1 MNDKLYYTKKCI
13 INLINGET
21 MAKKR
26 TLIICI
32 DRDNDLGRKANVKGP
47 IIGEEANIRAAE
59 ALAVADPEDTDVN
72 SIFSAISAYNEIKKS
87 RADAEIATLTGDIK
101 VGMQSDSII
110 AKQLEEVIQKIRPD
124 DAVLVSDGAEDEFI
138 LPLIQSRVKISSVR
152 RVIIKQSTNIQS
164 MYYLFLRFLEDEK
177 VLKTFVVP
185 VSIALLIWAVAGLAN
200 ISQIAYLIPLVI
212 ALYFLIRAYKLED
225 VVRRSTK
232 LVWSEIITGK
242 LSFFTF
248 LIALIIVLA
257 GGMSAFSDPE
267 NPIPPETPLPE
278 YVLEFIHSMLMWVI
292 LAVLVWVG
300 GKIFDTY
307 VHEKKIYWNY
317 IIISLWTLSVGLIIS
332 ATLILVLG
340 FVREEALPGIL
351 DLDFFARIGGGV
363 LIAIVGSLSYRFIK
377 ETFEKKKEKL
387 PIDLEE

>member
-185 VSIALLIWAVAGLAN
+185 VSLALLIWAVAGLAN

-278 YVLEFIHSMLMWVI
+278 YVLEFIHSMLIWVI

-300 GKIFDTY
+300 GKVFDTY

-377 ETFEKKKEKL
+377 ETFEKKKEKF

>member
-1 MNDKLYYTKKCI
+1 
-13 INLINGET
+13 

-26 TLIICI
+26 TLVICI

-87 RADAEIATLTGDIK
+87 RADAEIATLTGDLK

-110 AKQLEEVIQKIRPD
+110 AKQLEEVIQKARPD

-152 RVIIKQSTNIQS
+152 RVIIKQSRNIQS

-185 VSIALLIWAVAGLAN
+185 VALALLMFAIGGLFGYAQVGFF
-200 ISQIAYLIPLVI
+200 IVIVI
-212 ALYFLIRAYKLED
+212 AIYFLIRAYKLED
-225 VVRRSTK
+225 MIRRSSK
-232 LVWSEIITGK
+232 LIWSEIITGK
-242 LSFFTF
+242 LSLLTF
-248 LIALIIVLA
+248 LIAIILVLA
-257 GGMSAFSDPE
+257 GGMSAFSNPE
-267 NPIPPETPLPE
+267 VPISPETPWAE
-278 YVLEFIHSMLMWVI
+278 YILEFIYNLLPWIVI
-292 LAVLVWVG
+292 AILVWVG

-307 VHEKKIYWNY
+307 LHERKIPWKY
-317 IIISLWTLSVGLIIS
+317 IIVTLWTLSVGLIIS
-332 ATLILVLG
+332 AALILSLG
-340 FVREEALPGIL
+340 FVREAALTEIL
-351 DLDFFARIGGGV
+351 NLDFFARIGGGV
-363 LIAIVGSLSYRFIK
+363 LIAIVGSFSYRFIK
-377 ETFEKKKEKL
+377 ETFEKRKEKL